1 VPQAGEVR
9 MAEHAASAAPRSAE
23 RDRAALA
30 ALALAGRR
38 VGVDLLADE
47 LVREHA
53 AAGPID
59 DRALAAIAARHGL
72 EARPVRLA
80 GAELAAGTGDAT
92 VLLRLDDGGWRL
104 LEAVERRG
112 DLTILSLRD
121 PEAVGRPCER
131 TDPLTLSER
140 WSGEALLVRR
150 RPAEDRLDRP
160 FGLGWMLAVVLRERR
175 LFRDVA
181 LASLAS
187 GFLTLAPPLFYMVV
201 VDRVL
206 VHQRAATLFVL
217 LLAILVVLAFD
228 TLLGFVRRQLVAHA
242 AARIDARIGL
252 HLFDRLIGLPMDFFE
267 RRPTGEIV
275 HKLAEV
281 RRVRAF
287 LTGQLM
293 GVVLD
298 TGALLVLVPAMF
310 LLSAPLA
317 WLVLGIAGLMTLIVA
332 LYMGPMRA
340 AYARLVAAE
349 QARSAFLVET
359 VAGIRTVKALA
370 LEPLRR
376 RRWDAL
382 AAASVREATR
392 LQLLANQP
400 QTLLQPL
407 EKLVFAG
414 SLALGAWLTV
424 SGQASVLA
432 GTLVAFTMIAGRA
445 TQPLVQLAGLLQQ
458 LQEVRGALAQ
468 VASVVDH
475 PPERRRR
482 VGVRPELT
490 GAVRFERVRF
500 RYPGAV
506 RPAIDEVS
514 FTVEPGQMVGIM
526 GRSGS
531 GKTTITRLLQG
542 LHEDYEGL
550 IRLDGVELREIELS
564 HLRRRVG
571 VVLQDSFLFQGTIR
585 ENILA
590 GRPEATP
597 EEVVEAARLA
607 GAEEFV
613 ARLPR
618 GFDNPVEEGSTN
630 LSGGQRQRI
639 AIARV
644 LLMRPSILVLDEATS
659 ALDPDS
665 EALVNAGLRRIAK
678 GRTLLVISHRL
689 ASLVDCDQILVLDDG
704 RLVDCGRHTDLLGRC
719 ELYRHLWLIQNRHLQ
734 PSAAVPFR
742 VEGPREPAR
751 VA

>member
-1 VPQAGEVR
+1 MRADGADE
-9 MAEHAASAAPRSAE
+9 AEGSDPRRTALVALVAAA
-23 RDRAALA
+23 
-30 ALALAGRR
+30 RR
-38 VGVDLLADE
+38 VGVDLTLDDLTGRGPPDGPPEPATLVGLARD
-47 LVREHA
+47 
-53 AAGPID
+53 
-59 DRALAAIAARHGL
+59 HGL
-72 EARPVRLA
+72 DARFVRVA
-80 GAELAAGTGDAT
+80 GEELAAPLGAA
-92 VLLRLDDGGWRL
+92 VLLPLDDGNWRL
-104 LEAVERRG
+104 LDAVERRG
-112 DLTILSLRD
+112 DVTVLVLSD
-121 PEAVGRPCER
+121 PARPGRPVER
-131 TDPLTLSER
+131 IDPLSLSER
-140 WSGEALLVRR
+140 WSGRAVLLRR
-150 RPAEDRLDRP
+150 RSSEDEDDRP
-160 FGLGWMLAVVLRERR
+160 FGLGWMLAQVARERR
-175 LFRDVA
+175 LFRDIA
-181 LASLAS
+181 LAALVC
-187 GFLTLAPPLFYMVV
+187 GFLALAPPLFYMVV

-206 VHQRAATLFVL
+206 VHQRAATLLVL
-217 LLAILVVLAFD
+217 VLAITVVLAFD
-228 TLLGFVRRQLVAHA
+228 TALGFVRRQLAAYA

-275 HKLAEV
+275 HKLSEV

-298 TGALLVLVPAMF
+298 TGALLVLIPALF
-310 LLSAPLA
+310 LLSVPLA
-317 WLVLGIAGLMTLIVA
+317 CLVLVLAAIMAAIVA

-340 AYARLVAAE
+340 AYARVVRAE
-349 QARSAFLVET
+349 QRRSAFLVET
-359 VAGIRTVKALA
+359 VAGMRTIKALA

-376 RRWDAL
+376 RTWDAL
-382 AAASVREATR
+382 AASAIRETTR

-414 SLALGAWLTV
+414 SLGLGAWLVV
-424 SGQASVLA
+424 SGQATVYA
-432 GTLVAFTMIAGRA
+432 GTLVAFTMIAARA
-445 TQPLVQLAGLLQQ
+445 TQPFVQLAGLLQQ

-468 VASVVDH
+468 VSSVIDH

-482 VGVRPELT
+482 AAVRPPLS

-506 RPAIDEVS
+506 RPALDDVS
-514 FTVEPGQMVGIM
+514 FTIEPGQMVGIM

-542 LHEDYEGL
+542 LHDDYEGL
-550 IRLDGVELREIELS
+550 IRLDGVELREIDLH
-564 HLRRRVG
+564 HLRRQVG

-590 GRPEATP
+590 GRPDATP

-618 GFDNPVEEGSTN
+618 GFDSPIEEGSTN
-630 LSGGQRQRI
+630 LSGGQRQRL

-644 LLMRPSILVLDEATS
+644 LLMRPAILVLDEATS

-665 EALVNAGLRRIAK
+665 EAAVSAGLRRIAR
-678 GRTLLVISHRL
+678 GRTVIVISHRL

-704 RLVDCGRHTDLLGRC
+704 RLVDCGSHTELLGRC
-719 ELYRHLWLIQNRHLQ
+719 ELYRHLWLVQNRHL
-734 PSAAVPFR
+734 PSPVTVPFR
-742 VEGPREPAR
+742 IGGPREPVR

>member
-1 VPQAGEVR
+1 MALGGAGA
-9 MAEHAASAAPRSAE
+9 AEARTGSGRVAIEALALAARRCGVELAVEDLLAGSALAE
-23 RDRAALA
+23 PLGPAQLA
-30 ALALAGRR
+30 ALA
-38 VGVDLLADE
+38 
-47 LVREHA
+47 
-53 AAGPID
+53 
-59 DRALAAIAARHGL
+59 RAHGLDARH
-72 EARPVRLA
+72 
-80 GAELAAGTGDAT
+80 
-92 VLLRLDDGGWRL
+92 LRLDPEALVAEGAGVPVLLWLGGDRWRV
-104 LEAVERRG
+104 LEGIERHPSVAV
-112 DLTILSLRD
+112 LVLRD
-121 PEAVGRPCER
+121 PAAGGRSVERLDPVTLGERWAGEAV
-131 TDPLTLSER
+131 
-140 WSGEALLVRR
+140 LVRR
-150 RPAEDRLDRP
+150 RSARADLDQP
-160 FGLGWMLAVVLRERR
+160 FGLGWMFARVLEERR
-175 LFRDVA
+175 LFRDIA

-187 GFLTLAPPLFYMVV
+187 GFLALAPPLFYMVI

-206 VHQRAATLFVL
+206 VHERPATLVVL
-217 LLAILVVLAFD
+217 VIAILVVLAFD
-228 TLLGFVRRQLVAHA
+228 TALGFARRQLQAHA

-252 HLFDRLIGLPMDFFE
+252 HLFDRLLGLPMDFFE

-293 GVVLD
+293 GIVLD
-298 TGALLVLVPAMF
+298 GGALLILIPAMF
-310 LLSAPLA
+310 LLSGPLA
-317 WLVLGIAGLMTLIVA
+317 LFVLGLVGLMAGIVA

-340 AYARLVAAE
+340 AYARLVDAE
-349 QARSAFLVET
+349 QRRSAFLVET
-359 VAGIRTVKALA
+359 VAGMRTLKALA
-370 LEPLRR
+370 LEPVRR

-382 AAASVREATR
+382 AAAAIGEATR
-392 LQLLANQP
+392 LQHLANQP

-414 SLALGAWLTV
+414 SLALGAWLAV
-424 SGQASVLA
+424 SGQATVLA

-445 TQPLVQLAGLLQQ
+445 TQPLVQLAGLMQQ

-468 VASVVDH
+468 VAAVVDQ

-482 VGVRPELT
+482 SAVRPEIT
-490 GAVRFERVRF
+490 GAIAFERVRF

-506 RPAIDEVS
+506 RPALDELS
-514 FTVEPGQMVGIM
+514 FEIGPGQLVGIM

-542 LHEDYEGL
+542 MHDGYEGL
-550 IRLDGVELREIELS
+550 VRLDGVELREIDLR
-564 HLRRRVG
+564 HLRTRIG

-590 GRPEATP
+590 GRPDAAP

-613 ARLPR
+613 ARLPK
-618 GFDNPVEEGSTN
+618 GFDSPIEEGSSN
-630 LSGGQRQRI
+630 LSGGQRQRL

-644 LLMRPSILVLDEATS
+644 LLMRPSVLVLDEATS

-665 EALVNAGLRRIAK
+665 EALVNAGLRRIAS
-678 GRTLLVISHRL
+678 GRTVLVVSHRL

-704 RLVDCGRHTDLLGRC
+704 RLVDQGRHGELLARC
-719 ELYRHLWLIQNRHLQ
+719 ELYRHLWLVQNRHVQ
-734 PSAAVPFR
+734 SAVPGRFR
-742 VEGPREPAR
+742 IGASHEPAR

>member
-1 VPQAGEVR
+1 
-9 MAEHAASAAPRSAE
+9 MAAQERGDATRSAE
-23 RDRAALA
+23 AGRAALA
-30 ALALAGRR
+30 ALAFAAQRC
-38 VGVDLLADE
+38 GVDLLAEE
-47 LVREHA
+47 LVREHGGA
-53 AAGPID
+53 AAIEPGG
-59 DRALAAIAARHGL
+59 LVAIAARHGL
-72 EARPVRLA
+72 EARIVRLEGADLASA
-80 GAELAAGTGDAT
+80 GGA
-92 VLLRLDDGGWRL
+92 VLLPLEDGGWRL
-104 LEAVERRG
+104 LDGVERRG
-112 DLTILSLRD
+112 DVLILHLRD
-121 PEAVGRPCER
+121 PLAPGRPCER

-140 WSGEALLVRR
+140 WSGKAILLRK
-150 RPAEDRLDRP
+150 RPAADGLDRP
-160 FGLGWMLAVVLRERR
+160 FGLGWMLAQVARERR
-175 LFRDVA
+175 LFRDIA
-181 LASLAS
+181 LAALAA
-187 GFLTLAPPLFYMVV
+187 GFLSLAPPLFYMVV

-206 VHQRAATLFVL
+206 VHQRGSTLAVL
-217 LLAILVVLAFD
+217 LLAIAVALAFD
-228 TLLGFVRRQLVAHA
+228 TALGFVRRQLVAHA

-252 HLFDRLIGLPMDFFE
+252 HLFDRLIGLPMEFFE

-293 GVVLD
+293 NVVLD
-298 TGALLVLVPAMF
+298 TGALAVLVPAMF
-310 LLSAPLA
+310 VLSAPLA
-317 WLVLGIAGLMTLIVA
+317 WLVLGLVGLMAAIVA

-340 AYARLVAAE
+340 AYARLVEAE
-349 QARSAFLVET
+349 QRRSAFLVET
-359 VAGIRTVKALA
+359 VAGMRTVKALA

-376 RRWDAL
+376 RTWDTL
-382 AAASVREATR
+382 AAASIREATR

-414 SLALGAWLTV
+414 ALALGAWLAV
-424 SGQASVLA
+424 SGQATVLA

-445 TQPLVQLAGLLQQ
+445 TQPLVQLAGLMQQ

-468 VASVVDH
+468 VASVIDH

-500 RYPGAV
+500 RYPGSV
-506 RPAIDEVS
+506 RPALDDVS
-514 FTVEPGQMVGIM
+514 FTIEPGQMVGIM

-542 LHEDYEGL
+542 LHDDYEGL
-550 IRLDGVELREIELS
+550 IRLDGVELREIELR
-564 HLRRRVG
+564 HLRTRVG

-590 GRPEATP
+590 GRPDASP

-607 GAEEFV
+607 GAEEFI

-618 GFDNPVEEGSTN
+618 GFDSPVEEGSSN
-630 LSGGQRQRI
+630 LSGGQRQRL

-665 EALVNAGLRRIAK
+665 EALVNAGLRRIAQ
-678 GRTLLVISHRL
+678 GRTLIVVSHRL
-689 ASLVDCDQILVLDDG
+689 ASLVDCHQILVLDDG
-704 RLVDCGRHTDLLGRC
+704 RLVDAGRHAELLARC
-719 ELYRHLWLIQNRHLQ
+719 ELYRHLWLVQNRHLQ
-734 PSAAVPFR
+734 PAANVPFR
-742 VEGPREPAR
+742 IGGPREPAR

>member
-1 VPQAGEVR
+1 MAVGGTGAAGAV
-9 MAEHAASAAPRSAE
+9 AGSG
-23 RDRAALA
+23 RAAVEALVMAARRCGADLA
-30 ALALAGRR
+30 
-38 VGVDLLADE
+38 VDDLLGGRAVPGELGPAE
-47 LVREHA
+47 LVELA
-53 AAGPID
+53 
-59 DRALAAIAARHGL
+59 RAHGL
-72 EARPVRLA
+72 ETRQVRLDA
-80 GAELAAGTGDAT
+80 AALEAAGGGCPL
-92 VLLRLDDGGWRL
+92 LLRLVDGAWRL
-104 LEAVERRG
+104 LDGVERRAEVTA
-112 DLTILSLRD
+112 LVLRD
-121 PEAVGRPCER
+121 PAGGVER
-131 TDPLTLSER
+131 IDPLTLGEL
-140 WSGEALLVRR
+140 WAGEAVLVRR
-150 RPAEDRLDRP
+150 RPSGDGLDRP
-160 FGLGWMLAVVLRERR
+160 FGLGWMLAQVLHERR
-175 LFRDVA
+175 LFGDIG

-187 GFLTLAPPLFYMVV
+187 GLLALAPPLFYMVI

-206 VHQRAATLFVL
+206 VHERPATLLVL
-217 LLAILVVLAFD
+217 VIAILVVLAFD
-228 TLLGFVRRQLVAHA
+228 AALGFVRRLLVAHA

-252 HLFDRLIGLPMDFFE
+252 HLLDRLIALPIDFFE

-275 HKLAEV
+275 HKLSEV

-298 TGALLVLVPAMF
+298 GGALLVLIPAMF

-317 WLVLGIAGLMTLIVA
+317 ALVLGIVALMAAIVA

-340 AYARLVAAE
+340 AYARLVEAE
-349 QARSAFLVET
+349 QRRSAFLVET
-359 VAGIRTVKALA
+359 VAGMRTVKALA

-376 RRWDAL
+376 RAWDGL
-382 AAASVREATR
+382 AAASIREATR
-392 LQLLANQP
+392 LQHLANQP

-414 SLALGAWLTV
+414 SLALGAWLAV
-424 SGQASVLA
+424 SGQAAVLA

-445 TQPLVQLAGLLQQ
+445 TQPLVQLAGLMQQ

-475 PPERRRR
+475 PPERRRKAS
-482 VGVRPELT
+482 VRPAIT
-490 GAVRFERVRF
+490 GAIAFERVRF

-506 RPAIDEVS
+506 RPALDELS
-514 FTVEPGQMVGIM
+514 FTIEPGQLVGVM

-542 LHEDYEGL
+542 MHDDYDGL
-550 IRLDGVELREIELS
+550 IRVDGVELREIDLR
-564 HLRRRVG
+564 HLRTRIG

-607 GAEEFV
+607 GAEEFI
-613 ARLPR
+613 ARLPQ
-618 GFDNPVEEGSTN
+618 GFDSPIEEGSSN
-630 LSGGQRQRI
+630 LSGGQRQRLG
-639 AIARV
+639 IARV
-644 LLMRPSILVLDEATS
+644 LLMRPSVLVLDEATS

-678 GRTLLVISHRL
+678 GRTLLVVSHRL
-689 ASLVDCDQILVLDDG
+689 ASLVECDQILVLDDG
-704 RLVDCGRHTDLLGRC
+704 RLVDRGRHGELLGRC
-719 ELYRHLWLIQNRHLQ
+719 ELYRHLWLVQNRHLQ
-734 PSAAVPFR
+734 TATPGPFR
-742 VEGPREPAR
+742 IGGPREPAR